1 MKTRVKNKE
10 AWKNERK
17 REMGEW
23 KERRKIANS
32 DIWTRGWSIISDRP
46 TIKPN
51 IAIGGILVSLIYESR
66 IPYSNRHEPASKGS

>member
-17 REMGEW
+17 RELDEW

-32 DIWTRGWSIISDRP
+32 NIWPCGWSILSDRP
-46 TIKPN
+46 TTRPN
-51 IAIGGILVSLIYESR
+51 IAIGGIFFCLVYEWGVL
-66 IPYSNRHEPASKGS
+66 YSNRHEPASEGS